1 MTSISR
7 PALLCLALL
16 ACGTAQAQP
25 ARPVSERQTQL
36 ALFFDPQVAKDP
48 KAPAG
53 AASGAAPT
61 RTATQ
66 RDGQRIDDRRPEEPF
81 TVSPFGQPVQLTG
94 SWEYTDEQR
103 RNFDLE
109 RARERDRRVREHEI
123 KLEARTRPSADS
135 EVFVQAVGLHET
147 RRTQGSTGSTKTKS
161 LERGQTWV
169 RFDRVGGSRW
179 SLQAGRV
186 PLIDRRAWWW
196 DDDLD
201 ALRVTGAGDG
211 WKLDGGLARELMRV
225 SSAER
230 GLSPS
235 ARGVLRWFGQA
246 SWRLAPRHALD
257 LFWLVHRDGSPRT
270 PVGATAIDE
279 DATDP
284 SDLTARWLGVRASGE
299 WRPANGLRLGYW
311 ADAAMLRG
319 TEQRTDYTE
328 QGDGSFL
335 AGNTTQRRVR
345 GHAVDLGSVLIFPL
359 PLRPSI
365 GAAYARGS
373 GGERS
378 ATLDANFRQTGLQE
392 NKARLAGVKR
402 LRIYGELL
410 QPELSNLEVR
420 SLSAGVRLLDNSSLE
435 LIGYRYRQPVPSAS
449 IPGARLSAD
458 PLGVSGDIGREI
470 DVLLAL
476 REWKH
481 FELTLRWSR
490 FTPGTAFAEDQRD
503 PAQAIELGA
512 SLNF

>member
-25 ARPVSERQTQL
+25 ARPVSEHQTQL

-61 RTATQ
+61 RQPIQ

-147 RRTQGSTGSTKTKS
+147 RRTQGSTGSTKAKS

-211 WKLDGGLARELMRV
+211 WKLDSGLARELMRV

-230 GLSPS
+230 GSRRARAACCAGS
-235 ARGVLRWFGQA
+235 ARRAGASRRGMRWTCSG
-246 SWRLAPRHALD
+246 WC
-257 LFWLVHRDGSPRT
+257 T
-270 PVGATAIDE
+270 ATA
-279 DATDP
+279 
-284 SDLTARWLGVRASGE
+284 
-299 WRPANGLRLGYW
+299 
-311 ADAAMLRG
+311 
-319 TEQRTDYTE
+319 
-328 QGDGSFL
+328 
-335 AGNTTQRRVR
+335 RRVR
-345 GHAVDLGSVLIFPL
+345 RWAP
-359 PLRPSI
+359 P
-365 GAAYARGS
+365 
-373 GGERS
+373 RS
-378 ATLDANFRQTGLQE
+378 TRTPPTRAT
-392 NKARLAGVKR
+392 
-402 LRIYGELL
+402 
-410 QPELSNLEVR
+410 
-420 SLSAGVRLLDNSSLE
+420 
-435 LIGYRYRQPVPSAS
+435 
-449 IPGARLSAD
+449 
-458 PLGVSGDIGREI
+458 
-470 DVLLAL
+470 
-476 REWKH
+476 
-481 FELTLRWSR
+481 
-490 FTPGTAFAEDQRD
+490 
-503 PAQAIELGA
+503 
-512 SLNF
+512 